1 MRLVST
7 TTTPATLDLPGLQQW
22 LWDAACQL
30 RGALD
35 APKYKD
41 FILPLIFLKRLSDVF
56 DDELAELAREYGSR
70 AVAEQLVREDPE
82 QVRFYFPEEARWG
95 EIAKQT
101 VGVGEYL
108 TDVVRLIARR
118 NPVLQG
124 VVDAVDFNATS
135 QGQRLLD
142 DGALHNLIQVL
153 GQHRLGLEDVD
164 PDLLGRAYE
173 YLLRKFAEG
182 QGQSAGEFFT
192 PPEIAT
198 LMARILAP
206 APGDTIYDPA
216 CGSAGL
222 LIHCFHDLLDR
233 YAERQGN
240 RRLLPSNVAP
250 TLLFGQEWTPATSA
264 LARMNAFI
272 HDMRDTNI
280 RLGDSFRRP
289 AFTDSES
296 RLRRF
301 DLVTAN
307 PMWNQNIELDRYAN
321 DPYERFRYGIPPA
334 SSADWGW
341 VQHMV
346 ASLKPGGRMAVVLD
360 TGAVSRGS
368 GNVGSNRE
376 RDIRKAF
383 VDGAAAATGDLIEAV
398 ILLPENLFFNTTAP
412 GTVMVIN
419 TAKVHPGEILL
430 INASK
435 LFLKGRPKN
444 YLTAEHIA
452 QVAGLYHNWQA
463 EEGVSAI
470 IPTAEAARNDYNLS
484 PSRYVASNEQEEVL
498 PLEEAVVLLREAEE
512 ERAEADRKL
521 NEVLIMLGMAVGNDV
536 R

>member
-7 TTTPATLDLPGLQQW
+7 TTTPATLDLPGIQQW

-82 QVRFYFPEEARWG
+82 QVRFYFPEEACWG

-222 LIHCFHDLLDR
+222 LMLAGQCL
-233 YAERQGN
+233 GV
-240 RRLLPSNVAP
+240 PSEP
-250 TLLFGQEWTPATSA
+250 HLSG
-264 LARMNAFI
+264 
-272 HDMRDTNI
+272 
-280 RLGDSFRRP
+280 
-289 AFTDSES
+289 SELS
-296 RLRRF
+296 
-301 DLVTAN
+301 
-307 PMWNQNIELDRYAN
+307 
-321 DPYERFRYGIPPA
+321 GGGSCPPA
-334 SSADWGW
+334 S
-341 VQHMV
+341 
-346 ASLKPGGRMAVVLD
+346 
-360 TGAVSRGS
+360 
-368 GNVGSNRE
+368 
-376 RDIRKAF
+376 
-383 VDGAAAATGDLIEAV
+383 GDFR
-398 ILLPENLFFNTTAP
+398 P
-412 GTVMVIN
+412 
-419 TAKVHPGEILL
+419 
-430 INASK
+430 
-435 LFLKGRPKN
+435 RPK
-444 YLTAEHIA
+444 LGRVRI
-452 QVAGLYHNWQA
+452 
-463 EEGVSAI
+463 GVRSLA
-470 IPTAEAARNDYNLS
+470 
-484 PSRYVASNEQEEVL
+484 
-498 PLEEAVVLLREAEE
+498 
-512 ERAEADRKL
+512 
-521 NEVLIMLGMAVGNDV
+521 
-536 R
+536 